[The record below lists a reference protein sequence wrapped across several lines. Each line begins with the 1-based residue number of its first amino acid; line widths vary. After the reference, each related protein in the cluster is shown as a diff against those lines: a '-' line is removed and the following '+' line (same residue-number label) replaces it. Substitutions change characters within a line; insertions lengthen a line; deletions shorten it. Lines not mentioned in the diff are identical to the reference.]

1 MLINKVTPAPSMINL
16 SKHQKGK
23 SLDHELMFFI
33 RIDKLVLR
41 GFATEAGTK
50 AVQIAWDYDD
60 GPLQKIRLEII
71 TDEGIFH
78 NMLLFHKFFCL
89 KISIFWF

>member
-1 MLINKVTPAPSMINL
+1 MTITK
-16 SKHQKGK
+16 
-23 SLDHELMFFI
+23 LMFFI

-50 AVQIAWDYDD
+50 AVQVAWDYDD
-60 GPLQKIRLEII
+60 GHLQKISLEII

-78 NMLLFHKFFCL
+78 NTLLFHKFFCL
-89 KISIFWF
+89 KILIF

>member
-1 MLINKVTPAPSMINL
+1 
-16 SKHQKGK
+16 
-23 SLDHELMFFI
+23 MFFI

-71 TDEGIFH
+71 TDEGT
-78 NMLLFHKFFCL
+78 LP
-89 KISIFWF
+89 

>member
-1 MLINKVTPAPSMINL
+1 MTIDFYNIVSSTNSKV
-16 SKHQKGK
+16 
-23 SLDHELMFFI
+23 MFFI

-60 GPLQKIRLEII
+60 GPLQKVRLEII

-89 KISIFWF
+89 KISIF

>member
-1 MLINKVTPAPSMINL
+1 
-16 SKHQKGK
+16 
-23 SLDHELMFFI
+23 MFFI

-60 GPLQKIRLEII
+60 GPLQKVRLEII

-78 NMLLFHKFFCL
+78 NMYVAVSQVFFL
-89 KISIFWF
+89 KISIF